1 MDRQLPDCSV
11 SASAADFALPAAF
24 HFTATFVLAL
34 TGALAASRRH
44 YDIVGAFVLALVT
57 GIGGS
62 LLRDGLF
69 LGVEPPLPMR
79 DWRYIAMVVIAAV
92 LGARVSHRLD
102 RYNVTFN
109 LLDAVG
115 LAAYAVVGTQMALA
129 QQLPVLAAVLVG
141 TVSAV
146 GGGLLR
152 DVLAREEPLLFQPSQ
167 FYALVAAVG
176 ALVFVIL
183 QQAGLAGG
191 TAGAVAC
198 VLIFA
203 LRVTVIRYD
212 WRTRPVRPRD

>member
-1 MDRQLPDCSV
+1 V
-11 SASAADFALPAAF
+11 SASAPEFALPAVF
-24 HFTATFVLAL
+24 HLTATFVLAL

-44 YDIVGAFVLALVT
+44 YDIVGVFVLALVT

-69 LGVEPPLPMR
+69 LGIEPPLPMR
-79 DWRYIAMVVIAAV
+79 DWRYIAMVLVATMF
-92 LGARVSHRLD
+92 GARVSHRLD
-102 RYNVTFN
+102 RYDVVFN

-129 QQLPVLAAVLVG
+129 RQLPVLAAVLVG
-141 TVSAV
+141 TVNAV

-176 ALVFVIL
+176 ALVFVVL
-183 QQAGLAGG
+183 QAAGLPPGA
-191 TAGAVAC
+191 AGAAAC

-203 LRVTVIRYD
+203 LRAAVIRYD
-212 WRTRPVRPRD
+212 WRTRPVRRS